1 MLEKSLGFGG
11 PGMVEGQ
18 AMQVLKE
25 RDFKALVDNHP
36 RAIMLSTPDARI
48 AYVNRRFQSVTGY
61 PPEEVLGR
69 APSVLSS
76 GLHSPEF
83 YQAMWQSLNDSG
95 RWEGLIWNRRKNG
108 ENYPQWL
115 TIYPVEYHGQRLFA
129 GVFMDVGELTAGDER
144 LASLAYYDPLTELPN
159 RSLFQEFLKARVSQR
174 KPENSCFAVL
184 YIDLDFF
191 KSVNDLHGHDCGD
204 RVLQQAAAC
213 VQSVLRKGDVIPRL
227 SGDEFAA
234 IVELGDESELPAVCQ
249 RMNGIFQAPVVV
261 EHREYFL
268 SASVGAAVFPHHG
281 ETASE
286 LLQNADRAMYTAK
299 LAGRACY
306 RIYSATEGA
315 QGHYQ
320 QRLSE
325 ALMAS
330 LKVAPEEFSV
340 VYQPQFDLATNAMV
354 GMEALLRW
362 RHPGLGQISPA
373 DFVPVAEQRGQ
384 IHELT
389 EQLIRRIL
397 ADLKNCG
404 IGHGKGMHLA
414 INISAR
420 QIADGRLESLLEPF
434 FSSIRATGWI
444 PEIELTETHLMN
456 LSRACLAKLKG
467 FGDRGIKVAIDD
479 FGTGYSSL
487 AYLHALPVNVLKI
500 DRQFVQR
507 LGAEDGDSRIVSAIL
522 AIAEALNL
530 EVVAEGIE
538 TETQRARLR
547 DLDCHR
553 GQGYLMA
560 RPLPLAELALGS
572 TSRRI

>member
-1 MLEKSLGFGG
+1 MEETHR
-11 PGMVEGQ
+11 MVQ
-18 AMQVLKE
+18 ALQE
-25 RDFKALVDNHP
+25 QDFKALVDNHP

-48 AYVNRRFQSVTGY
+48 TYVNRMFHSVTGY
-61 PPEEVLGR
+61 RPNEVLGR

-76 GLHSPEF
+76 GLHSTEF
-83 YQAMWQSLNDSG
+83 YQAMWHSLNNDG

-115 TIYPVEYHGQRLFA
+115 TIYPVEYDGNRLFA

-174 KPENSCFAVL
+174 SPSVNRFAVL

-213 VQSVLRKGDVIPRL
+213 IQGIVRKGDLVARL

-234 IVELGDESELPAVCQ
+234 MVELGSEEELLAVCE
-249 RMNGIFQAPVVV
+249 RMTTAFRAPILVD
-261 EHREYFL
+261 HREYFL
-268 SASVGAAVFPHHG
+268 SASVGAAIYPKHG
-281 ETASE
+281 ESAAE

-306 RIYSATEGA
+306 RVYSAVESE

-340 VYQPQFDLATNAMV
+340 VYQPQYDLATGTMV

-362 RHPGLGQISPA
+362 QHPELGAISPA
-373 DFVPVAEQRGQ
+373 DFVPLAEQRGH

-389 EQLIRRIL
+389 ELLVRRIGW
-397 ADLKNCG
+397 DLDECQVVRGDSKR
-404 IGHGKGMHLA
+404 LA

-420 QIADGRLESLLEPF
+420 QIADGRLEQLLEPF
-434 FSSIRATGWI
+434 FARIRHAGWV
-444 PEIELTETHLMN
+444 PEIEITETHLMN
-456 LSRACLAKLKG
+456 LSRRCLARLREFGEKG
-467 FGDRGIKVAIDD
+467 IRVAIDD

-487 AYLHALPVNVLKI
+487 AYLHSLPVDVLKI
-500 DRQFVQR
+500 DRKFVQR
-507 LGAEDGDSRIVSAIL
+507 LGTDGRDARIVSAIL
-522 AIAEALNL
+522 AIAEALDL

-538 TETQRARLR
+538 TEAQKAKLQE
-547 DLDCHR
+547 LKCHR

-560 RPLPLAELALGS
+560 RPSPLASLKLA
-572 TSRRI
+572 